1 MKRIHGFPT
10 GRWIGGFLLGLVL
23 VACGYVARPL
33 LQRQPDAWPET
44 RLHAASAVQ
53 NEAYAMATGPI
64 DEDVEGLFVLNVLTG
79 DLQCSVMSIR
89 TGRFA
94 GLFRTNVINDLGLD
108 PAKRPSYLMTTGQV
122 NFPRG
127 PGAARPSFSIVYV
140 LDTTSGNFAA
150 YSLPWRR
157 DMANTGRPQTG
168 PLTLQDVGQGPTAV
182 IRE

>member
-1 MKRIHGFPT
+1 M
-10 GRWIGGFLLGLVL
+10 
-23 VACGYVARPL
+23 
-33 LQRQPDAWPET
+33 
-44 RLHAASAVQ
+44 
-53 NEAYAMATGPI
+53 
-64 DEDVEGLFVLNVLTG
+64 
-79 DLQCSVMSIR
+79 
-89 TGRFA
+89 
-94 GLFRTNVINDLGLD
+94 INDLGLD

-127 PGAARPSFSIVYV
+127 PGPARPSLSIVYV

-168 PLTLQDVGQGPTAV
+168 PLTLQDLGQGPTAV

>member
-1 MKRIHGFPT
+1 M
-10 GRWIGGFLLGLVL
+10 GRWVLASLIGLSLFALGYLAHEL
-23 VACGYVARPL
+23 
-33 LQRQPDAWPET
+33 RQQNPDWPAT
-44 RLHAASAVQ
+44 RLHAAAAVQ

-64 DEDVEGLFVLNVLTG
+64 DEDVEGLFILNALTG

-94 GLFRTNVINDLGLD
+94 GLFRTNVLNDLGLD
-108 PAKRPSYLMTTGQV
+108 PAKRPSYLMTTGQIA
-122 NFPRG
+122 FPRG
-127 PGAARPSFSIVYV
+127 PGAARPAFSIVYV

-150 YSLPWRR
+150 YGLPWRR
-157 DMANTGRPQTG
+157 DMANTGRPQAG